1 MKHHRITHGSAGL
14 CFTCSFGLSSTGGGG
29 SLGLFL
35 FLDFLAFLRL
45 AFFVLPVD
53 LLVDFVGLVLL
64 DGGRS
69 VGGSKAEDHE
79 LASSGSS
86 S

>member
-14 CFTCSFGLSSTGGGG
+14 CFTCSFRLSSAGEGG
-29 SLGLFL
+29 SLGLLL
-35 FLDFLAFLRL
+35 FLG
-45 AFFVLPVD
+45 
-53 LLVDFVGLVLL
+53 LLGLFALGLLFAASRSLSGLVLMV
-64 DGGRS
+64 GRS